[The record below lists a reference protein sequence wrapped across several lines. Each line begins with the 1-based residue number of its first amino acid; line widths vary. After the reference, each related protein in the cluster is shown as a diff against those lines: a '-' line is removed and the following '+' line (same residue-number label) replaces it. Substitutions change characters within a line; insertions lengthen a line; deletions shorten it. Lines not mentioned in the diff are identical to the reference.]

1 MAVSYQ
7 CCFCGQPVE
16 AVDAHAVRIAL
27 TNLWQGDAAQGLE
40 AHAECAAKAFP
51 DRAIFDPRNLID

>member
-16 AVDAHAVRIAL
+16 AVDAHTVRIAL
-27 TNLWQGDAAQGLE
+27 TNLWQGTPPRDLRLKL
-40 AHAECAAKAFP
+40 CALLRPFLTG
-51 DRAIFDPRNLID
+51 RYSTRGT